1 MPNFFRAQSK
11 TSGPWIINRLFA
23 GRGAVPVVRHL
34 DRRQAATTARTG
46 LRTRR
51 RAGRRLAH
59 GSRARRVRDPG
70 APAELR
76 LSQWRA
82 LRTLLGP
89 GPFADAPERQLE
101 LEASRDAAAIVIGE

>member
-1 MPNFFRAQSK
+1 SWLVDA
-11 TSGPWIINRLFA
+11 LA
-23 GRGAVPVVRHL
+23 DDYGAVRWIAW
-34 DRRQAATTARTG
+34 RAARG
-46 LRTRR
+46 LATDD
-51 RAGRRLAH
+51 AIAEALA
-59 GSRARRVRDPG
+59 AFDPG